1 MIASF
6 VTRLVDLCIRHAW
19 WAILFALI
27 LGAGGAFYVDRH
39 FAINTDVNQLLSSD
53 LPWKKRAAQYAAA
66 FPERGIVVVLEA
78 PTPELADDAASR
90 LSEALEAR
98 QDLFAAVSQL
108 GGGGFF
114 ARNGLLFLSTEDLS
128 RVTQGLKRA
137 RVLIARLAADPSLR
151 GELGALSLAIDGVKF
166 GQLKFDDLGPV
177 MNAASDTLS
186 DVLANRPA
194 SFSWRALASGKPPQ
208 QRDLTR
214 FIEIAPVLNFSVLQ
228 PGRVATSAIKQ
239 ITSDLHLKSDD
250 LVQIH
255 ITGPVAINDAE
266 FATIEYNA
274 VPDAIVALVAVTVLL
289 WLALHSLRLM
299 VAVLLSVAVGLAM
312 STAAGL
318 LLVGALNLISV
329 AFFALFIGLSVD
341 FAIQFTVR
349 YRSERSKYRD
359 LPAALRSA
367 ATIAGRPLALA
378 AAATAVGFMSFL
390 PTSYRGLSELGQIAG
405 TGMIVAFII
414 SITFL
419 PALLIVLKPPG
430 EPHPIGFKILAPLDP
445 FLLRYRVPIVLAT
458 VLAVGL
464 AAPSLRSL
472 PYDFNPIDLLSAKAD
487 SVGTYLRL
495 RRNPEIGANAIDIV
509 APDLDAAKV
518 LAQRLASLPEVA
530 QTETLSDF
538 VPVDQDQK
546 LKLIHDAGAA
556 LDSALN
562 PGKLQPPP
570 SAQQNI
576 DAMSAMADRLAK
588 IAGNGAGPGP
598 EAARRLSSLLGELA
612 KADANARQRANDAFV
627 FPLLL
632 SFDQLREELNA
643 EQVSIDSLPTDIA
656 RQWQTADGRARIEV
670 LPKGDPDNPRTL
682 HAFVRAVYPLAPG
695 ATGPA
700 VSLYESAN
708 TVLHSFIEAGIFAF
722 CAIAILLYV
731 VLRRIGDVALT
742 LVPLLI
748 AGVVT
753 LELCVFFDL
762 PLNFANIIA
771 LPLLLGVGV
780 AFKIYYV
787 EAWRAGKT
795 NLLQSSLTRAIIF
808 SAMTTGTAFGS
819 LWLSH
824 NPGLSSMG
832 RMMALALVCT
842 LAAAVL
848 FQQALLGPPRS
859 KSRDMP
865 AEAARDAASDH
876 S

>member
-1 MIASF
+1 MIANF
-6 VTRLVDLCIRHAW
+6 VTRLVDLCIRRAW
-19 WAILFALI
+19 WALVLALI
-27 LGAGGAFYVDRH
+27 LGVGGGFYVGRH
-39 FAINTDVNQLLSSD
+39 FAISTDVNKLLSSD
-53 LPWKKRAAQYAAA
+53 LPWKKQAAQYAAA
-66 FPERGIVVVLEA
+66 FPERGLVVVLEA

-90 LSEALEAR
+90 LSEALKAR
-98 QDLFAAVSQL
+98 RDLFAAVNQP
-108 GGGGFF
+108 GGDSFF
-114 ARNGLLFLSTEDLS
+114 ARNGLLFLPTEDLS
-128 RVTQGLKRA
+128 QVTQGLKRA
-137 RVLIARLAADPSLR
+137 RIVIARLAADPSLR
-151 GELGALSLAIDGVKF
+151 GVLGALSLAIDGVEF
-166 GQLKFDDLGPV
+166 GQIKLDDLSPV

-194 SFSWRALASGKPPQ
+194 SFSWLALASGKPSQ

-214 FIEIAPVLNFSVLQ
+214 FIEIAPVLNFRALQ
-228 PGRVATSAIKQ
+228 PGRVATDAIKQ
-239 ITSDLHLKSDD
+239 IASDLHLKSDD

-266 FATIEYNA
+266 FATIDYNA
-274 VPDAIVALVAVTVLL
+274 VPDAFVALVAVTVLL
-289 WLALHSLRLM
+289 WLALRSLRLM
-299 VAVLLSVAVGLAM
+299 VAVLLSVAVGLAV

-341 FAIQFTVR
+341 FAIQFSVR
-349 YRSERSKYRD
+349 YRAERSKYHD
-359 LPAALRSA
+359 LPVALRSA
-367 ATIAGRPLALA
+367 ATIAGRPLTLA

-419 PALLIVLKPPG
+419 PALLFRLKPPG
-430 EPHPIGFKILAPLDP
+430 EPHPIGFKFLAPLDW

-458 VLAVGL
+458 VLVVGL

-472 PYDFNPIDLLSAKAD
+472 PYDFNPIHLLSAKTD
-487 SVGTYLRL
+487 SVATYLRL
-495 RRNPEIGANAIDIV
+495 RKNPEIGANAIDIV
-509 APDLDAAKV
+509 APDLDAAKA

-530 QTETLSDF
+530 HTETLSDF

-546 LKLIHDAGAA
+546 LKLIHEAAAA
-556 LDSALN
+556 LDPALN
-562 PGKLQPPP
+562 PRKLQPPP
-570 SAQQNI
+570 SEKQNI
-576 DAMSAMADRLAK
+576 DAMSAMADRLVK
-588 IAGNGAGPGP
+588 IADNGFGPGP
-598 EAARRLSSLLGELA
+598 EAARRLSSLLGQLA
-612 KADANARQRANDAFV
+612 KADATARQRANDAFI

-632 SFDQLREELNA
+632 SFDQLREELKA
-643 EQVSIDSLPTDIA
+643 EQFSIYSLPTDIV
-656 RQWQTADGRARIEV
+656 RQWQTADGRARIKV
-670 LPKGDPDNPRTL
+670 LPKGDAGYPRSL
-682 HAFVRAVYPLAPG
+682 HTFVRAVSRLAPG

-708 TVLHSFIEAGIFAF
+708 TVLQSFVEAGVFAF
-722 CAIAILLYV
+722 CVIAILLYV
-731 VLRRIGDVALT
+731 VLGRIGDVFLT

-753 LELCVFFDL
+753 LELCTFFDL

-819 LWLSH
+819 LWLSD

-859 KSRDMP
+859 KPRDYT
-865 AEAARDAASDH
+865 S
-876 S
+876 

>member
-1 MIASF
+1 MIANF
-6 VTRLVDLCIRHAW
+6 VTRLVDLCIRRAW
-19 WAILFALI
+19 WALVLALI
-27 LGAGGAFYVDRH
+27 LGVGAGFYVGRH
-39 FAINTDVNQLLSSD
+39 FAISTDVNKLLSSD
-53 LPWKKRAAQYAAA
+53 LPWKKQAAQYAAA
-66 FPERGIVVVLEA
+66 FPERGLVVVLEA

-90 LSEALEAR
+90 LSEALKAR
-98 QDLFAAVSQL
+98 RDLFAAVNQP
-108 GGGGFF
+108 GGDSFF
-114 ARNGLLFLSTEDLS
+114 ARNGLLFLPTEDLS
-128 RVTQGLKRA
+128 QVTQGLKRA
-137 RVLIARLAADPSLR
+137 RIVIARLAADPSLR
-151 GELGALSLAIDGVKF
+151 GVLGALSLAIDGVEF
-166 GQLKFDDLGPV
+166 GQIKLDDLSPV

-194 SFSWRALASGKPPQ
+194 SFSWLVLASGKPSQ

-214 FIEIAPVLNFSVLQ
+214 FIEIAPVLNFRALQ
-228 PGRVATSAIKQ
+228 PGRVATDAVKQ
-239 ITSDLHLKSDD
+239 IASDLHLKSDD

-266 FATIEYNA
+266 FATIDYNA
-274 VPDAIVALVAVTVLL
+274 VPDAFVALVAVTVLL
-289 WLALHSLRLM
+289 WLALRSLRLM
-299 VAVLLSVAVGLAM
+299 VAVLLSVAVGLAV

-341 FAIQFTVR
+341 FAIQFSVR
-349 YRSERSKYRD
+349 YRAERSKYHD
-359 LPAALRSA
+359 LPVALRSA
-367 ATIAGRPLALA
+367 ATIAGRPLTLA

-419 PALLIVLKPPG
+419 PALLFRLKPPG
-430 EPHPIGFKILAPLDP
+430 EPHPIGFKFLAPLDW

-458 VLAVGL
+458 VLVVGL

-472 PYDFNPIDLLSAKAD
+472 PYDFNPIHLLSAKTD
-487 SVGTYLRL
+487 SVATYLRL
-495 RRNPEIGANAIDIV
+495 RKNPEIGANAIDIV
-509 APDLDAAKV
+509 APDLDAAKA

-530 QTETLSDF
+530 HTETLSDF

-546 LKLIHDAGAA
+546 LKLIHEAAAA
-556 LDSALN
+556 LDPALN
-562 PGKLQPPP
+562 PRKLQPPP
-570 SAQQNI
+570 SEKQNI
-576 DAMSAMADRLAK
+576 DAMSAMADRLVK
-588 IAGNGAGPGP
+588 IADNGFGPGP
-598 EAARRLSSLLGELA
+598 EAARRLSSLLGQLA
-612 KADANARQRANDAFV
+612 KADATARQRANDAFI

-632 SFDQLREELNA
+632 SFDQLREELKA
-643 EQVSIDSLPTDIA
+643 ELAVS
-656 RQWQTADGRARIEV
+656 R
-670 LPKGDPDNPRTL
+670 
-682 HAFVRAVYPLAPG
+682 LAPG

-708 TVLHSFIEAGIFAF
+708 TVLQSFVEAGVFAF
-722 CAIAILLYV
+722 CVIAILLYV
-731 VLRRIGDVALT
+731 VLGRIGDVFLT

-753 LELCVFFDL
+753 LELCTFFDL

-819 LWLSH
+819 LWLSD

-859 KSRDMP
+859 KPRDYT
-865 AEAARDAASDH
+865 S
-876 S
+876 

>member
-19 WAILFALI
+19 VAIGLALI
-27 LGAGGAFYVDRH
+27 LGVGGGFYVDRH
-39 FAINTDVNQLLSSD
+39 FAINTDVNKLLSSQ
-53 LPWKKRAAQYAAA
+53 LPWKKHATQYAAA
-66 FPERGIVVVLEA
+66 FPERGLVVVLES

-90 LSEALEAR
+90 LTEALEAR
-98 QDLFAAVSQL
+98 QDLFEAVSQP
-108 GGGGFF
+108 GGGSFF

-137 RVLIARLAADPSLR
+137 RIVIARLAADPSLR
-151 GELGALSLAIDGVKF
+151 GTLGALLLAIDGVEF
-166 GQLKFDDLGPV
+166 GRMKFDDLGPV
-177 MNAASDTLS
+177 MNAASDTLC

-194 SFSWRALASGKPPQ
+194 SFSWRALASGKPS

-214 FIEIAPVLNFSVLQ
+214 FIEIAPVLNFRALQ
-228 PGRVATSAIKQ
+228 PGRLATDAIKQ
-239 ITSDLHLKSDD
+239 IASDLHLKSDD

-266 FATIEYNA
+266 FATIDYNA
-274 VPDAIVALVAVTVLL
+274 VPDAIIGLVAVTVVL

-299 VAVLLSVAVGLAM
+299 VAVLLSVAIGLSV

-318 LLVGALNLISV
+318 LMVGALNLISV

-341 FAIQFTVR
+341 FAIQFSVR
-349 YRSERSKYRD
+349 YRAERSKYHD
-359 LPAALRSA
+359 LPVALRSA
-367 ATIAGRPLALA
+367 ATIVGRPLALA
-378 AAATAVGFMSFL
+378 AAATAIGFTSFL

-414 SITFL
+414 SVTFL

-430 EPHPIGFKILAPLDP
+430 EPYPIGFKFLAPLDR

-472 PYDFNPIDLLSAKAD
+472 PYDFNPIHLLSAKAD
-487 SVGTYLRL
+487 SVATYLRL
-495 RRNPEIGANAIDIV
+495 RKNPEIGANAIDIV

-518 LAQRLASLPEVA
+518 LARRLASLLEVA
-530 QTETLSDF
+530 QTETLSDL
-538 VPVDQDQK
+538 VPMEQEQK
-546 LKLIHDAGAA
+546 LKLIHEAAAA
-556 LDSALN
+556 LDPALN

-570 SAQQNI
+570 SEQQNI
-576 DAMSAMADRLAK
+576 DAMSAMADRLTK
-588 IAGNGAGPGP
+588 IADNGSGPGP
-598 EAARRLSSLLGELA
+598 EAARRLSSLLGHLA

-643 EQVSIDSLPTDIA
+643 EQFSVDSLPTDIA

-670 LPKGDPDNPRTL
+670 LPKGDPDNPRSL
-682 HAFVRAVYPLAPG
+682 HTFVRAVSRLAPG

-708 TVLHSFIEAGIFAF
+708 IVLQSFIEAGIFALSV
-722 CAIAILLYV
+722 IAILLYV
-731 VLRRIGDVALT
+731 VLRRIGDVLLT

-748 AGVVT
+748 AGVAT

-819 LWLSH
+819 LWLSR